1 MSGTRAI
8 LERLWGF
15 AEPIAGGAGA
25 ACAYCTAPA
34 ALQRPAADHEADCPY
49 WDAAAAFDS
58 PAARRLVA
66 HLVRVGGSAAAAGR
80 HVTDDR
86 DQSSRPR

>member
-1 MSGTRAI
+1 MSSTRAV

-15 AEPIAGGAGA
+15 AEPVAGRAGG

-34 ALQRPAADHEADCPY
+34 AEERSGADHEADCPY
-49 WDAAAAFDS
+49 WDAAVAFDS

-66 HLVRVGGSAAAAGR
+66 HLVRVGGTAAAGGR
-80 HVTDDR
+80 HV
-86 DQSSRPR
+86 S